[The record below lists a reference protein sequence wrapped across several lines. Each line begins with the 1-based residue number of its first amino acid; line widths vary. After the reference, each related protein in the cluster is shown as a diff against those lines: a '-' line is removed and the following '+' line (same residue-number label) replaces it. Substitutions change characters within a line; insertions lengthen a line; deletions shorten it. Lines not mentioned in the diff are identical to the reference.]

1 MTDRAG
7 KETEIALGYQ
17 AWKTSPIAFYPPN
30 ARRSTLGSFSNVPR
44 PFLVGGAYAWNNPH
58 QLEIQLHYVN
68 WMSAV
73 NLVFDFQD
81 DQMHVDFQVNFD
93 SPTKIMRK
101 KLTPLP

>member
-1 MTDRAG
+1 MVIRCG
-7 KETEIALGYQ
+7 CV
-17 AWKTSPIAFYPPN
+17 PILVQYEPMERMDNTPN

>member
-1 MTDRAG
+1 MKRIQIILLTCICAVMQMYGQVNDLERCTPESQG
-7 KETEIALGYQ
+7 VPSDKITAL
-17 AWKTSPIAFYPPN
+17 
-30 ARRSTLGSFSNVPR
+30 
-44 PFLVGGAYAWNNPH
+44 
-58 QLEIQLHYVN
+58 QLHFVN